1 MNNTVNKEEY
11 WHWTEALRVGLCE
24 IDNDHKV
31 IFQLINKT
39 HLLIQK
45 DPESDILYSLL
56 DEVIEYTESHF
67 KREEAIMLA
76 SKYPFSENHFALHE
90 RFVCQL
96 DQKFDQVKSK
106 QYSMTDFLI
115 FLKDWFVEH
124 IKETDHRIPPYTV
137 GYEADIENELKKIGA
152 LSIKQHCKVYLVDDD
167 EGYLELMHDMSNA
180 AGFSSY
186 CFSSGIHFLQTPIT
200 NNDLVILDLN
210 MPEKDGIEVMRDLAD
225 KKISPTFILVSGFDE
240 RVLHSAKQLA
250 ESRNLRVAEILC
262 KPIETEEFI
271 DVLTKVHAECNLASI
286 IEKQTENPKS
296 NLQINKNAITVE
308 ELKLAF
314 AENQLIVYFQP
325 QIRFDNKQVV
335 GAEVLVR
342 WQHPKR
348 GLVFPDQF
356 IPLAE
361 QHHLMGELTEIVIL
375 ESIKA
380 YKQFIQADIEINLS
394 VNLSSQNIN
403 DLALPEKL
411 GSLLKSH
418 NIAPESFILELTESE
433 ILTDT
438 SAALDILNRLRM
450 KGFSLSIDDFG
461 TGDSSLKKLYQS
473 PFSELKIDQH
483 FVKRIEKDTEATAIV
498 KICILL
504 AEEFKLQT
512 VAEGIET
519 QAIWDKLKAIGCKI
533 AQGYFIARPMP
544 AEDLIAFCNK
554 NKLS

>member
-1 MNNTVNKEEY
+1 MDNTVNKEEY
-11 WHWTEALRVGLCE
+11 WRWIEALRVGLCE

-45 DPESDILYSLL
+45 EPESDKLYSLL
-56 DEVIEYTESHF
+56 DKIIEYTHSHF
-67 KREEAIMLA
+67 KREEVIMLA
-76 SKYPFSENHFALHE
+76 CEYPFSKNHFSLHE
-90 RFVCQL
+90 RFIYQL

-124 IKETDHRIPPYTV
+124 IKETDHRIPAYTV
-137 GYEADIENELKKIGA
+137 GYEANIESELKKIGA
-152 LSIKQHCKVYLVDDD
+152 LSIDEHCKVYLVDDD
-167 EGYLELMHDMSNA
+167 ESYLELMHDMVDA
-180 AGFSSY
+180 AGFNSY
-186 CFSSGIHFLQTPIT
+186 CYSSGFHFLQAPIT

-225 KKISPTFILVSGFDE
+225 KKISPVFILVSGFDE

-271 DVLTKVHAECNLASI
+271 DILTKVHAECNLASI
-286 IEKQTENPKS
+286 IEKQIENPKS
-296 NLQINKNAITVE
+296 NSQINKNTITVE

-314 AENQLIVYFQP
+314 SENQLIVYFQP

-380 YKQFIQADIEINLS
+380 YEQFIQANIEINLS

-411 GSLLKSH
+411 GSLLKTH

-519 QAIWDKLKAIGCKI
+519 QAIWDKLKAMGCEI

-544 AEDLIAFCNK
+544 AEELIEFCNK
-554 NKLS
+554 N